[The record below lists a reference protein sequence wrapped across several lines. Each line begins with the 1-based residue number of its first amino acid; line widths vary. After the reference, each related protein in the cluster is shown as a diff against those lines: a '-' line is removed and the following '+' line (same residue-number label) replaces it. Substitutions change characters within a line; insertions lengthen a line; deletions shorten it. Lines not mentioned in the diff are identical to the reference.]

1 MSEPAAGNS
10 VFVGC
15 YVRVL
20 SLPED
25 VFRYGSD
32 EEALR
37 KTAIGRICR
46 IVKPYE
52 GTSDD
57 GLRISTG
64 EFRAHYAILS
74 RYGIE
79 GYSLYLGPGDM
90 QIVAPTE
97 EMLLLY
103 SDDIWQLVA
112 RYGETQHTPTYDKL
126 VAAFGLV
133 EPSYSSAAG

>member
-1 MSEPAAGNS
+1 MSELAAANG

-20 SLPED
+20 SLPAD
-25 VFRYGSD
+25 GIRYGSD
-32 EEALR
+32 EEAFR

-46 IVKPYE
+46 IVEPYE

-57 GLRISTG
+57 GLRIGTG

-74 RYGIE
+74 RHGIE
-79 GYSLYLGPGDM
+79 GYSLYLGAGDV
-90 QIVAPTE
+90 QVVAPTE

-112 RYGETQHTPTYDKL
+112 PHGETQDTHTYDKL

-133 EPSYSSAAG
+133 DL

>member
-1 MSEPAAGNS
+1 MSEPAAGNN

-20 SLPED
+20 SLPPD
-25 VFRYGSD
+25 GPRYGSD

-37 KTAIGRICR
+37 KSAIGRIRR
-46 IVKPYE
+46 IVTPYE

-74 RYGIE
+74 RDGIE

-90 QIVAPTE
+90 EMVAPTE

-103 SDDIWQLVA
+103 SDDIWQLMA
-112 RYGETQHTPTYDKL
+112 LFGEVQHTPTYEKL

-133 EPSYSSAAG
+133 DL